1 MKKFILAIALVFSLC
16 MAEVYKPKLEVG
28 REIEISYIN
37 KKRIHFI
44 IRDNGKV
51 LLSGEAYDKYGG
63 DFGSE
68 SDEENGAGYDV
79 IEYYHE
85 GNCWLTLRIQD
96 MPIDNDDT
104 EQRISVKIDEKDKEC
119 INLNLHKY
127 AKDKEK
133 FYRYKKW

>member
-1 MKKFILAIALVFSLC
+1 MKKLILAIALVFSLC

-51 LLSGEAYDKYGG
+51 LLSGKAYDKYGG
-63 DFGSE
+63 WEGD
-68 SDEENGAGYDV
+68 DENGHGYDV